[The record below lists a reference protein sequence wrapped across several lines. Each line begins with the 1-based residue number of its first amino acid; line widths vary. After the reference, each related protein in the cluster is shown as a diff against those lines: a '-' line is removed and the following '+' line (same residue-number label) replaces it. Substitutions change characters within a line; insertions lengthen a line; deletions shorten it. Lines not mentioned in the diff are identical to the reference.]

1 MIVDTALNERHDA
14 GNPVRVG
21 LVGAGFMGRSMTRQM
36 LQFTHGMRVVAI
48 ANRTIER
55 AERCFADAGAGSA
68 QRVDDLDALGA
79 AIERGTPAVTQDPF
93 LLCQARQID
102 VILEA
107 TGELE
112 HGTQVAEAA
121 IAGGKHLVLVNA
133 ELDATVGP
141 ILKVHADRAG
151 VVISN
156 ADGDEPG
163 VAMNLVR
170 FVRAIGVQP
179 VMAGNVKGFLDPYRN
194 PDTQRGFADKW
205 GLSAKMATSFA
216 DGTKQSMECT
226 VLSNAT
232 GFRVARRGMS
242 GHSVSHVREVL
253 SVVDT
258 HALVR
263 EPLVEYLLGAEPGSG
278 AFTVGYDPDPDR
290 ASYMEYFKMGP
301 GPLYVFY
308 RPFHLTHL
316 EAPLSVARAALF
328 RDPTITPLGAPV
340 SEVVAIAK
348 RDLQVGE
355 ELDGVGGYACYGS
368 IDRAEVARAENILP
382 MGLTDGAVLRRPVTK
397 DQALTLDDVDL
408 PAHRR
413 IDELWEEQARH
424 FALLDDNAVMPSSA
438 EVAVE
443 SGSPA

>member
-1 MIVDTALNERHDA
+1 MIVDTALIERHEA
-14 GNPVRVG
+14 GQPVRVG

-36 LQFTHGMRVVAI
+36 LQFMRGLRVVAI
-48 ANRTIER
+48 ANRTAER
-55 AERCFADAGAGSA
+55 AEKCFTDAGVA
-68 QRVDDLDALGA
+68 QVDRVGDLEALERAIADGRA
-79 AIERGTPAVTQDPF
+79 AITDDPF
-93 LLCQARQID
+93 LLCRATNID

-112 HGTQVAEAA
+112 FGARVAEAA

-151 VVISN
+151 VVITN

-194 PDTQRGFADKW
+194 PDTQRGFAEKW
-205 GLSAKMATSFA
+205 GLSPKMATSFA

-232 GFRVARRGMS
+232 GFGVARRGMS
-242 GHSVSHVREVL
+242 GHKVAHVRDVL
-253 SVVDT
+253 SICDPE
-258 HALVR
+258 ALLER
-263 EPLVEYLLGAEPGSG
+263 PLIEYLLGAEPGSG
-278 AFTVGYDPDPDR
+278 AFAVGHDADPDR
-290 ASYMEYFKMGP
+290 ASYMEYFKLGP

-348 RDLQVGE
+348 HDLEAGE

-368 IDRAEVARAENILP
+368 IDRTEVARADDLLP
-382 MGLTDGAVLRRPVTK
+382 MGLTDGAVLRRGVAK
-397 DQALTLDDVDL
+397 DQALTMSDVDL
-408 PAHRR
+408 PPGRL
-413 IDELWEEQARH
+413 IDELWREQWEH
-424 FALLDDNAVMPSSA
+424 FAVSAVNAPASTKA
-438 EVAVE
+438 EAAV
-443 SGSPA
+443 

>member
-1 MIVDTALNERHDA
+1 MIVDTALTERHEA
-14 GNPVRVG
+14 GRPIRVG

-48 ANRTIER
+48 ANRTLEH
-55 AERCFADAGAGSA
+55 AERCFADADAGKATRVADIEGLDSA
-68 QRVDDLDALGA
+68 IRDG
-79 AIERGTPAVTQDPF
+79 IPAVTDEPA
-93 LLCQARQID
+93 LLCASGEID
-102 VILEA
+102 AILEA

-112 HGTQVAEAA
+112 HGARVAMAA

-141 ILKVHADRAG
+141 MLKVHADRAG
-151 VVISN
+151 VVITN

-170 FVRAIGVQP
+170 FVRAIGVRP

-194 PDTQRGFADKW
+194 PDTQRGFAEKW
-205 GLSAKMATSFA
+205 GLSPKMATSFA

-242 GHSVSHVREVL
+242 GHKVGHVREVL
-253 SVVDT
+253 GVVDVDE
-258 HALVR
+258 LVAQ
-263 EPLVEYLLGAEPGSG
+263 PLVEYLLGAEPGSG
-278 AFTVGYDPDPDR
+278 AFAVGFDPDPDR
-290 ASYMEYFKMGP
+290 ASYMEYFKMGD

-316 EAPLSVARAALF
+316 EAPLSVARAVLF
-328 RDPTITPLGAPV
+328 RDPTITPMGAPV

-348 RDLQVGE
+348 RDLIAGE

-368 IDRAEVARAENILP
+368 IDRTESARGDNILP
-382 MGLTDGAVLRRPVTK
+382 MGLTDGAILRRPVPK
-397 DQALTLDDVDL
+397 DQTVTMDDVDL
-408 PAHRR
+408 PPGRL
-413 IDELWEEQARH
+413 IDELWMEQARH
-424 FALLDDNAVMPSSA
+424 FALPLINDATLRPEGAAV
-438 EVAVE
+438 
-443 SGSPA
+443 

>member
-1 MIVDTALNERHDA
+1 MIVDTALAERHAA
-14 GNPVRVG
+14 GRPVRVG
-21 LVGAGFMGRSMTRQM
+21 LIGAGFMGRSMTRQM
-36 LQFTHGMRVVAI
+36 MQFTHGMKVVAV

-55 AERCFADAGAGSA
+55 AERCFADADAGPA
-68 QRVDDLDALGA
+68 IRVTDLDGLET
-79 AIERGTPAVTQDPF
+79 AIADGVPAVTDDPF
-93 LLCQARQID
+93 LVCRSNQID

-112 HGTQVAEAA
+112 HGARVAEAA

-170 FVRAIGVQP
+170 FVRAIGVRP

-194 PDTQRGFADKW
+194 PDTQRGFAEKW
-205 GLSAKMATSFA
+205 GLSPKMATSFA

-232 GFRVARRGMS
+232 GFGVARRGMS
-242 GHSVSHVREVL
+242 GHSVDHVKNL
-253 SVVDT
+253 LTVVD
-258 HALVR
+258 ADRLLE
-263 EPLVEYLLGAEPGSG
+263 EPLIEYFLGEEPGSG
-278 AFTVGYDPDPDR
+278 AYTVGYDPDPDR
-290 ASYMEYFKMGP
+290 ASYMEYFKMGS
-301 GPLYVFY
+301 GPFYVFY

-348 RDLQVGE
+348 RDLQAGE
-355 ELDGVGGYACYGS
+355 ELDGVGGYACYGE
-368 IDRAEVARAENILP
+368 IDRSDVARTENVLP
-382 MGLTDGAVLRRPVTK
+382 MGLTDGAVLRRSIRK
-397 DQALTLDDVDL
+397 DAALTMDDVEFPSGRL
-408 PAHRR
+408 
-413 IDELWEEQARH
+413 IDELWREQAGH
-424 FALLDDNAVMPSSA
+424 FAVSTRTAAS
-438 EVAVE
+438 VE
-443 SGSPA
+443 AAATIM

>member
-1 MIVDTALNERHDA
+1 MIVDTALAERHAA
-14 GNPVRVG
+14 GRPVRVG

-36 LQFTHGMRVVAI
+36 LQFMQGMNVVAI
-48 ANRTIER
+48 ANRTVER
-55 AERCFADAGAGSA
+55 AEGCFAEAGAPA
-68 QRVDDLDALGA
+68 AMRVSDQEGLDAAIA
-79 AIERGTPAVTQDPF
+79 AGTPAVTDDPF
-93 LLCQARQID
+93 LLCGSAQID
-102 VILEA
+102 AILEA

-112 HGTQVAEAA
+112 HGARVAEAA
-121 IAGGKHLVLVNA
+121 IAGAKHLVLVNA

-151 VVISN
+151 VVITN

-170 FVRAIGVQP
+170 FVRAIGVRP

-194 PDTQRGFADKW
+194 PDTQRGFAEKW
-205 GLSAKMATSFA
+205 GLSPKMATSFA

-242 GHSVSHVREVL
+242 GHRVAHVKDVL
-253 SVVDT
+253 SVVD
-258 HALVR
+258 ADSLV
-263 EPLVEYLLGAEPGSG
+263 EGPLVEYLLGAEPGSG
-278 AFTVGYDPDPDR
+278 AYTVGYDPDRDR
-290 ASYMEYFKMGP
+290 ASYMEYFKMGG
-301 GPLYVFY
+301 GPFYVFY

-316 EAPLSVARAALF
+316 EAPLSVARAVLF

-348 RDLQVGE
+348 RDLQAGD

-368 IDRAEVARAENILP
+368 IDRSEIARAENVLP
-382 MGLTDGAVLRRPVTK
+382 MGLTDGAVLRRSVPK
-397 DQALTLDDVDL
+397 DQPLTMDDVDFPTGRL
-408 PAHRR
+408 
-413 IDELWEEQARH
+413 IDELWNEQASH
-424 FALLDDNAVMPSSA
+424 FSLPTRNDRSVKTATTV
-438 EVAVE
+438 
-443 SGSPA
+443 